1 MLRHRSAY
9 HSGLTLLFVLISL
22 LCELLLLCRFFP
34 FLNMFSSLAEGR
46 HSRQERQASSSHPKE
61 RGSVQI
67 PHGRRREAAGQ
78 GLRRQREQPLR
89 APLKP
94 PLPLLH
100 RRRDRK
106 RPRGGPGRPQPPER
120 GAAALRAAPRSPE
133 SPAPRRS
140 PLRPPRPHRGSGA
153 APAAHP
159 LAHLRHRRV
168 PPRPGGA
175 CALRRSPPSGSAAG
189 RRDGSHGEAESGG
202 PDPGGGE
209 RPAAHPA
216 PVRAAGRGGAG
227 LGSASGR
234 RGDGAGRR
242 GAVRSERSVVV
253 GYHAPARSALRNGLG
268 KEPPSPTRLSAVGVR
283 GAGTHRNQQHRSR
296 FPKSGFILFLQ
307 R

>member
-1 MLRHRSAY
+1 M
-9 HSGLTLLFVLISL
+9 LFVLISL

-140 PLRPPRPHRGSGA
+140 APLPPPPPQAPPRLRSRSRRPPARSPPPPPRP
-153 APAAHP
+153 APS
-159 LAHLRHRRV
+159 RR
-168 PPRPGGA
+168 
-175 CALRRSPPSGSAAG
+175 CL
-189 RRDGSHGEAESGG
+189 
-202 PDPGGGE
+202 
-209 RPAAHPA
+209 
-216 PVRAAGRGGAG
+216 RAAALPAQRKRGREEGRQPWR
-227 LGSASGR
+227 SGKR
-234 RGDGAGRR
+234 R
-242 GAVRSERSVVV
+242 
-253 GYHAPARSALRNGLG
+253 P
-268 KEPPSPTRLSAVGVR
+268 
-283 GAGTHRNQQHRSR
+283 
-296 FPKSGFILFLQ
+296 
-307 R
+307 

>member
-1 MLRHRSAY
+1 M
-9 HSGLTLLFVLISL
+9 
-22 LCELLLLCRFFP
+22 
-34 FLNMFSSLAEGR
+34 
-46 HSRQERQASSSHPKE
+46 
-61 RGSVQI
+61 QI

-100 RRRDRK
+100 RRSDRK

-159 LAHLRHRRV
+159 LAHLRRRRV

-242 GAVRSERSVVV
+242 RAVRSERSVVV
-253 GYHAPARSALRNGLG
+253 GYRAPARSALRNGLG